1 MMYQAFLLT
10 IPLLMVFQ
18 TSCINTSPLDSVKT
32 IEQARAPKVSLSR
45 LGELRNRAKFIGR
58 SCKEVK
64 DRYGQAED
72 GLYYLTTSTGVV
84 YQTFCDMTTA
94 GGGWTLVASVHEDN
108 IYGKCTVGDRW
119 TSQQGNNANWPKG
132 EGNWANRKTFGTVEA
147 ATDDDFK
154 NPGYYDID
162 AEDMSVWHVP
172 NKTPFYHWNL
182 AAIMRYHTE
191 RRFLHLY
198 GGNLYYLFHRYPVE
212 YNVGAHLSDNGPSI
226 PIVYDLGDKESTKMF
241 YGPNTRGET
250 EGGFISF
257 RAINHERAATAIC
270 SGVKPKGGE
279 VDAYCIGGGGFFP
292 QGNPLQCGDFTS
304 FAWNGYGTNV
314 GWSASKQML
323 ESAVLLFYR

>member
-1 MMYQAFLLT
+1 MMYLAFLLT
-10 IPLLMVFQ
+10 IPLLMSLQ
-18 TSCINTSPLDSVKT
+18 TSCTTTSPLDSVKK
-32 IEQARAPKVSLSR
+32 IGQASAPKVVTVI
-45 LGELRNRAKFIGR
+45 ELRNRAQFNAR

-64 DRYGQAED
+64 DRYGQSEN
-72 GLYYLTTSTGVV
+72 GLYYLTTATGVV

-119 TSQQGNNANWPKG
+119 TSQQGNNANWPQG
-132 EGNWANRKTFGTVEA
+132 EGNWANRKTFGTVEG

-154 NPGYYDID
+154 NPGYYDIEAD
-162 AEDMSVWHVP
+162 DMSVWHVP
-172 NKTPFYHWNL
+172 NNTPVNHWKL
-182 AAIMRYHTE
+182 AAIMRYHTD

-198 GGNLYYLFHRYPVE
+198 GGNLYQLFHRYPVE

-226 PIVYDLGDKESTKMF
+226 PIVYDLGDKESTKNL
-241 YGPNTRGET
+241 YGPYSGGET

-270 SGVKPKGGE
+270 SGVKPKGGNVE
-279 VDAYCIGGGGFFP
+279 HYCIGGGGFFP
-292 QGNPLQCGDFTS
+292 EANPLQCGDFTG
-304 FAWNGYGTNV
+304 FAWNGYGTHV
-314 GWSASKQML
+314 GFSASKQML

>member
-1 MMYQAFLLT
+1 MTFQAFLLT
-10 IPLLMVFQ
+10 ITLLMAFQ
-18 TSCINTSPLDSVKT
+18 TSNTSPLDSVKKIGPT
-32 IEQARAPKVSLSR
+32 NAPKVAKVD
-45 LGELRNRAKFIGR
+45 EIRNRAQFIAR
-58 SCKEVK
+58 SCKEV
-64 DRYGQAED
+64 REVYGQSEN

-119 TSQQGNNANWPKG
+119 TSQQGNNANWPQG

-154 NPGYYDID
+154 NPGYYDIV

-172 NKTPFYHWNL
+172 NNTPVNHWKL
-182 AAIMRYHTE
+182 AAIMRYHTD

-198 GGNLYYLFHRYPVE
+198 GGNLYSLFHRYPVE

-241 YGPNTRGET
+241 YGPYSGAEI

-257 RAINHERAATAIC
+257 RAINYERAATAIC
-270 SGVKPKGGE
+270 SGVKPKGGNAE
-279 VDAYCIGGGGFFP
+279 TYCIGGGGFFP
-292 QGNPLQCGDFTS
+292 EGNPLQCGDFTA
-304 FAWNGYGTNV
+304 FAWNGYGTHV

>member
-1 MMYQAFLLT
+1 PPNIILIL
-10 IPLLMVFQ
+10 
-18 TSCINTSPLDSVKT
+18 INDVTYRGSFCK
-32 IEQARAPKVSLSR
+32 II
-45 LGELRNRAKFIGR
+45 RNRAQFIAR
-58 SCKEVK
+58 SCKEVR
-64 DRYGQAED
+64 DVYGPSED
-72 GLYYLTTSTGVV
+72 GLYSLTTATGV
-84 YQTFCDMTTA
+84 D
-94 GGGWTLVASVHEDN
+94 WTLVASVHEDN
-108 IYGKCTVGDRW
+108 IYWKCTIGDRW

-198 GGNLYYLFHRYPVE
+198 GGNLYYLFNRYPVE
-212 YNVGAHLSDNGPSI
+212 YNVGNHLSDNGPSI
-226 PIVYDLGDKESTKMF
+226 PIVYDLWDKESTKMF

-250 EGGFISF
+250 RGETEGGFVSF
-257 RAINHERAATAIC
+257 RAINYERAATAIC

-279 VDAYCIGGGGFFP
+279 VEHYCIGGGGFFLE
-292 QGNPLQCGDFTS
+292 GNPLQCGDFTG
-304 FAWNGYGTNV
+304 FAWNGYGTHE
-314 GWSASKQML
+314 GWSA
-323 ESAVLLFYR
+323 FIFH

>member
-1 MMYQAFLLT
+1 E
-10 IPLLMVFQ
+10 
-18 TSCINTSPLDSVKT
+18 TSSIW
-32 IEQARAPKVSLSR
+32 APFIAQICSAPNVGKVD
-45 LGELRNRAKFIGR
+45 EIRNRAQFIAR
-58 SCKEVK
+58 SCKEVR
-64 DRYGQAED
+64 DVHGQSD
-72 GLYYLTTSTGVV
+72 NGLYSLTTATGVV

-108 IYGKCTVGDRW
+108 IYGEVHSW
-119 TSQQGNNANWPKG
+119 TSQ
-132 EGNWANRKTFGTVEA
+132 KTFGTVEA

-154 NPGYYDID
+154 NPGYYDIV

-172 NKTPFYHWNL
+172 NNTPVSHWNL
-182 AAIMRYHTE
+182 VAIMRYHTE

-212 YNVGAHLSDNGPSI
+212 YNVGKHLSDNGPSI

-270 SGVKPKGGE
+270 SGVKPKDGNSE
-279 VDAYCIGGGGFFP
+279 TYCIGGGGFFTE
-292 QGNPLQCGDFTS
+292 GNPLQCGDFTS
-304 FAWNGYGTNV
+304 FAWNGYGTHI

>member
-1 MMYQAFLLT
+1 FWSVVFLC
-10 IPLLMVFQ
+10 V
-18 TSCINTSPLDSVKT
+18 
-32 IEQARAPKVSLSR
+32 APKVSLSR

-108 IYGKCTVGDRW
+108 IYGKCMNGDRW
-119 TSQQGNNANWPKG
+119 TSQQGNNANWPQG

-162 AEDMSVWHVP
+162 AEDMSVWH
-172 NKTPFYHWNL
+172 
-182 AAIMRYHTE
+182 

-212 YNVGAHLSDNGPSI
+212 YNVGKHLSDNGPSI

-241 YGPNTRGET
+241 YSPNTKGET

-270 SGVKPKGGE
+270 SGVKPKGGNVE
-279 VDAYCIGGGGFFP
+279 HYCIGGGGFFP
-292 QGNPLQCGDFTS
+292 EGNPLQCGDFTG
-304 FAWNGYGTNV
+304 FAWSGYGTHIGFSV
-314 GWSASKQML
+314 SKQML

>member
-10 IPLLMVFQ
+10 IPLLMAFQ
-18 TSCINTSPLDSVKT
+18 TSSTSPLDSVKKIGPT
-32 IEQARAPKVSLSR
+32 STPKV
-45 LGELRNRAKFIGR
+45 GKVDEIRNRAQFIGR
-58 SCKEVK
+58 SCKEVR
-64 DRYGQAED
+64 DVYGQSEN
-72 GLYYLTTSTGVV
+72 GLYSLTTATGVV

-108 IYGKCTVGDRW
+108 IYGEVHSW
-119 TSQQGNNANWPKG
+119 TSQQGNNTNWSKG
-132 EGNWANRKTFGTVEA
+132 EGNWANRKTFGTVEV

-154 NPGYYDID
+154 NPGYYAII

-172 NKTPFYHWNL
+172 NNTPVSHWKL

-212 YNVGAHLSDNGPSI
+212 YNVGKHLSDNGPSI

-257 RAINHERAATAIC
+257 RATNHERATTAIC
-270 SGVKPKGGE
+270 SGVKPKGGNVE
-279 VDAYCIGGGGFFP
+279 HYCIGGGGFFP